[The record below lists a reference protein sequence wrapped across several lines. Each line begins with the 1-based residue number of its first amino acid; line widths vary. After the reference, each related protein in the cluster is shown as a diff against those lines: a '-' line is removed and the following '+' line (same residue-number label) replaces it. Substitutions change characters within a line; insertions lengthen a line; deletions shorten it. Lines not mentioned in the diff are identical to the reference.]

1 MIGPPPEDAPC
12 GFGTGVPAPRSVQTA
27 DAGQRRFARVVER
40 YIVPVS
46 DPSSGTASAS
56 GDGARDDGEAPD
68 ERLNRELIELL
79 NELRVVLPGVQ
90 VLFAFLLT
98 VPFTN
103 QFRRITHEQELV
115 FFVTFLLTAIATIL
129 LISPSAYHRLRW
141 RQKDK
146 EQMLQ
151 TANRLAISGM
161 AFLAAA
167 LTGAVYLLT
176 DLLFASAA
184 VVYLVTAA
192 AGALVLWFW
201 YGLALTRRAQ
211 DPKPG

>member
-1 MIGPPPEDAPC
+1 
-12 GFGTGVPAPRSVQTA
+12 
-27 DAGQRRFARVVER
+27 
-40 YIVPVS
+40 VS
-46 DPSSGTASAS
+46 SDESK
-56 GDGARDDGEAPD
+56 E
-68 ERLNRELIELL
+68 ERLDRELIELL

-103 QFRRITHEQELV
+103 QFRRITHEQEVV

-129 LISPSAYHRLRW
+129 LIAPSAYHRLRW

-146 EQMLQ
+146 EQMLE
-151 TANRLAISGM
+151 TANRLAITGLG
-161 AFLAAA
+161 FLAAA
-167 LTGAVYLLT
+167 LTGAVHLVT

-192 AGALVLWFW
+192 AAALVLWFW
-201 YGLALTRRAQ
+201 YGLALIRRAE
-211 DPKPG
+211 DPDTG